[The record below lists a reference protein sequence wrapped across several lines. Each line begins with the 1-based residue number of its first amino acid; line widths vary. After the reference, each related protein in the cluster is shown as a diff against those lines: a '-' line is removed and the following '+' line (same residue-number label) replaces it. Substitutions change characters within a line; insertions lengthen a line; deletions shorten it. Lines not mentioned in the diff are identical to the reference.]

1 MGILDG
7 LMGQIEGQAAS
18 AIAAKMGIDPN
29 MAQMAITAL
38 TQAHPQPGDTVQ
50 AAAAQTGMS
59 TDMLSSIVGHL
70 GGEGGL
76 GALVGAMSGAA
87 AQPAADSAAP
97 APAAAGGIMG
107 SLTGMLDRDG
117 DGNPLNDIA
126 GMAGGLFGGKK

>member
-7 LMGQIEGQAAS
+7 LMGQIEGSAAA

-29 MAQMAITAL
+29 MAQMAVAAL

-70 GGEGGL
+70 GGESGL
-76 GALVGAMSGAA
+76 GALVGQMTGGAA
-87 AQPAADSAAP
+87 AAPAQA
-97 APAAAGGIMG
+97 APAAAGAGGIMG
-107 SLTGMLDRDG
+107 TVTGMLDRDG
-117 DGNPLNDIA
+117 DGNPLNDLA
-126 GMAGGLFGGKK
+126 GLASGLFGGKK